1 MKQSFLLSL
10 LLFYFFNSVVYA
22 GVNKNISPEP
32 APLIWD
38 VVNAVNFAKKNNPDI
53 AIALKRIEEA
63 EAALS
68 QAQAINYP
76 LISLSSEYS
85 QTDNPMY
92 SFGNILNQGN
102 FDNSI
107 DFNDPGRTDNFR
119 LQTSLVY
126 QVYNGG
132 KSKASIAVSA
142 SQIRFQEIELEG
154 IHRRLSFEVAKTY
167 QAILQSENM
176 VQVRQQAVDA
186 INAAYKVGLARYEAG
201 DLLKQDILNLELQQA
216 RADENLI
223 QSQHVLELT
232 KRTFLN
238 LLGLTQGGVTVSSN
252 EAPAQPVPTDLHYKN
267 RHELKLL
274 KNAEQIASAELTK
287 VKCKNYPTIDAF
299 ASYQIDQGFLTDE
312 NGDSWIAGIKMNY
325 VIYDG
330 KNRAAQIQQAT
341 LRLQEI
347 KVQQQKT
354 ELALNLEMQQAKLNF
369 EQTEKRLAV
378 TEKMVSVAEEVARLS
393 RARFKE
399 GVILASDLIDYE
411 MRLSDAKSRYLSAAT
426 GHRIAIANLRR
437 VAGLGQ
443 FPKK

>member
-22 GVNKNISPEP
+22 GVDKNISPEP
-32 APLIWD
+32 SPLIWD
-38 VVNAVNFAKKNNPDI
+38 VVNSVNFAKKNNPDI

-92 SFGNILNQGN
+92 SFGNILNQGD

-119 LQTSLVY
+119 LLTSLVY

-132 KSKASIAVSA
+132 ESKANIAVST
-142 SQIRFQEIELEG
+142 SQIRLQEIELEG
-154 IHRRLSFEVAKTY
+154 IHRRLSFEVVKTY

-238 LLGLTQGGVTVSSN
+238 LLGLTQGGVTVSSK
-252 EAPAQPVPTDLHYKN
+252 EAPAQPIPTDLHYKN

-274 KNAEQIASAELTK
+274 KNAEQIAAAELSK
-287 VKCKNYPTIDAF
+287 VKGKNHPTIDAF

-312 NGDSWIAGIKMNY
+312 NGASWVAGIKMNY

-330 KNRAAQIQQAT
+330 KNRAAQIQHAK

-411 MRLSDAKSRYLSAAT
+411 MRLSDARSRYLSAAT
-426 GHRIAIANLRR
+426 GHRIAISNLRR
-437 VAGLGQ
+437 VAGLDQ
-443 FPKK
+443 FPE